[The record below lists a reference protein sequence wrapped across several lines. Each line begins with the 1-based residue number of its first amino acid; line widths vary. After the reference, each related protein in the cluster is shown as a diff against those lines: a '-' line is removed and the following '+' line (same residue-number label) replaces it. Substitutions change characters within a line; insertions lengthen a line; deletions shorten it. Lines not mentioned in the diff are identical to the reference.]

1 MAAQK
6 FAVPLGGGVP
16 AGILYKAVITA
27 QVHREQLAAVR
38 AVGDKLGRDIGFQDG
53 ILRHGQLT
61 IRCEDIPLCFYHLP
75 DECLIV
81 ESLLTAWFT
90 ALEQAV
96 IALRVEQPLFI
107 EPCFLEAVVHIGGD
121 YKVILILHQPEQRVV
136 YRLRGVL
143 IAVDINVPAPVRPVF
158 LHGGVGV
165 EPAGIHIRKAVFAGK
180 IGEICSESFP
190 GVGEPGG
197 GGQPGSCADDDGIS
211 LVQGLFE
218 LLRL

>member
-38 AVGDKLGRDIGFQDG
+38 AVG
-53 ILRHGQLT
+53 GQVRT
-61 IRCEDIPLCFYHLP
+61 EQKFSGWYSPARSADHPVRGHTLCFYHLP

-96 IALRVEQPLFI
+96 IALRVEQPL
-107 EPCFLEAVVHIGGD
+107 LVKASLLKAV
-121 YKVILILHQPEQRVV
+121 
-136 YRLRGVL
+136 
-143 IAVDINVPAPVRPVF
+143 INVR
-158 LHGGVGV
+158 GDD
-165 EPAGIHIRKAVFAGK
+165 K
-180 IGEICSESFP
+180 II
-190 GVGEPGG
+190 
-197 GGQPGSCADDDGIS
+197 
-211 LVQGLFE
+211 LVLYQL
-218 LLRL
+218 